1 MSNLPHWPV
10 WLGLG
15 ATLFLGTLLIGGRA
29 RSPRAALLL
38 PALGAVAGCSIV
50 AWAELASVT
59 SRFAGE
65 WLWAGLLVGLNLIVL
80 THGALALGQKDGWRE
95 RLFNALERRAG
106 WWLAA
111 AGFAAAVM
119 MLGLVFEPR
128 YRSFPSAA
136 LLLPALVYLLRPVGG
151 PRREFG
157 LLALIIGAGIPVQLY
172 REGLHNEQAW
182 MWALVSVLM
191 VMALWRSVRKRA

>member
-1 MSNLPHWPV
+1 MFVS
-10 WLGLG
+10 
-15 ATLFLGTLLIGGRA
+15 TLLIGGRVRTT
-29 RSPRAALLL
+29 RSALLL
-38 PALGAVAGCSIV
+38 PALGTVAGCSIV

-65 WLWAGLLVGLNLIVL
+65 WLWAGILIALNFIVL
-80 THGALALGQKDGWRE
+80 AHGALALGQHNGWRE
-95 RLFNALERRAG
+95 RLFNALDSRAG

-111 AGFAAAVM
+111 AGFAGAVM

-136 LLLPALVYLLRPVGG
+136 LLLPALVYLLRPARG

-157 LLALIIGAGIPVQLY
+157 LLAMIIGAGIPLQLY

-182 MWALVSVLM
+182 TWALVCVLM
-191 VMALWRSVRKRA
+191 VAALWRSLRVR

>member
-1 MSNLPHWPV
+1 M
-10 WLGLG
+10 
-15 ATLFLGTLLIGGRA
+15 
-29 RSPRAALLL
+29 
-38 PALGAVAGCSIV
+38 
-50 AWAELASVT
+50 
-59 SRFAGE
+59 
-65 WLWAGLLVGLNLIVL
+65 LVGLNLIVL

-95 RLFNALERRAG
+95 RLFNVLERRAG

-111 AGFAAAVM
+111 AGFAGAVM

-172 REGLHNEQAW
+172 REGLHNQQAW
-182 MWALVSVLM
+182 MWALVSVLL
-191 VMALWRSVRKRA
+191 VMALWRSVRKHA

>member
-1 MSNLPHWPV
+1 M
-10 WLGLG
+10 
-15 ATLFLGTLLIGGRA
+15 
-29 RSPRAALLL
+29 
-38 PALGAVAGCSIV
+38 

-65 WLWAGLLVGLNLIVL
+65 WLWAGILLGLNLIVMAH
-80 THGALALGQKDGWRE
+80 TSLALGQKDGWRE
-95 RLFNALERRAG
+95 RLFNVLERRAG

-111 AGFAAAVM
+111 AGFAGAVM

-136 LLLPALVYLLRPVGG
+136 LLLPALVYLLRPVRG

-157 LLALIIGAGIPVQLY
+157 LLAFIIGAGIPLQLY
-172 REGLHNEQAW
+172 REGLSNEQAW
-182 MWALVSVLM
+182 GWAMVSVLL
-191 VMALWRSVRKRA
+191 VMALWRSLRLHHR

>member
-1 MSNLPHWPV
+1 MPHWPV

-15 ATLFLGTLLIGGRA
+15 TALLLATLLIGGRV
-29 RSPRAALLL
+29 RSTRAALLL
-38 PALGAVAGCSIV
+38 PALGAVSGCTII

-65 WLWAGLLVGLNLIVL
+65 WVWAGALLALNLIVM
-80 THGALALGQKDGWRE
+80 THAALALGQKEGWRE
-95 RLFNALERRAG
+95 RLFNHLERRAG

-111 AGFAAAVM
+111 AGFAGAVM

-136 LLLPALVYLLRPVGG
+136 LLLPALVYLLRPVCG

-157 LLALIIGAGIPVQLY
+157 LLAFIIGAGIPLQLY
-172 REGLHNEQAW
+172 REGVSNEQAW
-182 MWALVSVLM
+182 GWALVSLLLVL
-191 VMALWRSVRKRA
+191 ALWRSIRTR